1 MREWVA
7 FWNAQNSIYVSDRHR
22 DVHYR
27 TLADDIARYV
37 TPGAR
42 VLDYGCGEA
51 LHADRIA
58 RTASQLVLA
67 DAAPAVREAL
77 GSRFSRHSTI
87 AVRSPAEVEALPD
100 GAFDLIVMVS
110 VAQYL
115 APEEFDRLLRQFARL
130 LAPGGKLLLGD
141 VIPPSVSPL
150 TDARALLA
158 FAARH
163 GFLLAAVAGLART
176 AFSDYRRLRSRLG
189 ISIYEP
195 SAIVRTLAEA
205 GFTARREPQNVGHNP
220 ARMTFLA
227 VRRA

>member
-7 FWNAQNSIYVSDRHR
+7 FWNARNSIYVSDRHR

-58 RTASQLVLA
+58 RAASELVLA

-77 GSRFSRHSTI
+77 ASRFAETANI

-115 APEEFDRLLRQFARL
+115 PPDELDVLLRQFARL
-130 LAPGGKLLLGD
+130 LRPGGKLVLGD
-141 VIPPSVSPL
+141 VVPASLSPL
-150 TDARALLA
+150 TDAWALLA
-158 FAARH
+158 FAARN

-176 AFSDYRRLRSRLG
+176 AFSDYRRLRAKLG
-189 ISIYEP
+189 ITVYEP
-195 SAIVRTLAEA
+195 STILGKLAEA
-205 GFTARREPQNVGHNP
+205 GFTAHREPQNVGHNP
-220 ARMTFLA
+220 ARMTFVA
-227 VRRA
+227 VRGA